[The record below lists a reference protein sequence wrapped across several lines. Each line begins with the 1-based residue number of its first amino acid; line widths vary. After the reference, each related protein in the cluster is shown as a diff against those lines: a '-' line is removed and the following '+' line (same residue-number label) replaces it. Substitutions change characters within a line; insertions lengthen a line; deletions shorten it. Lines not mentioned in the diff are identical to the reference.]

1 LSDGR
6 NTKFSIKDPQ
16 GRSRRR
22 WPNPGIGSSALTH
35 LNTPAQPVPRS
46 TWQSGLS
53 RVDRNAPAKVA
64 HAPAGLFLIPDFFEN
79 RGAGRGQGPHKRVG
93 PTAEAERLV
102 IVKACLV
109 AYAPVTDN
117 VVCDLSIELR
127 PISNRAFGAEP
138 KCHLALGTPLRHNTL
153 SENGHRHSF
162 WTIPCRRS
170 N

>member
-1 LSDGR
+1 MR
-6 NTKFSIKDPQ
+6 DPR
-16 GRSRRR
+16 GCSRRR
-22 WPNPGIGSSALTH
+22 WPNPRMASSPPTH
-35 LNTPAQPVPRS
+35 LNTPAQPGPHP
-46 TWQSGLS
+46 TWQSGPS

-64 HAPAGLFLIPDFFEN
+64 RALAGLFLIPDFFEN

-117 VVCDLSIELR
+117 VVRDLSIELR
-127 PISNRAFGAEP
+127 SISNRAFGAEP
-138 KCHLALGTPLRHNTL
+138 KCHLAVGTPLRHDTF